1 MKSVREIVTRMASRH
16 NLPLR
21 DELNK
26 ETSFLLQEAKTWNCS
41 VESMKRLKRLYG
53 LQLVLHLSEAS
64 EIRHQIFHTFDM
76 EDMQHENG
84 WNTVISLLEKN
95 YKSNGTAV
103 AFISWEKFE
112 ALSHK

>member
-1 MKSVREIVTRMASRH
+1 
-16 NLPLR
+16 
-21 DELNK
+21 
-26 ETSFLLQEAKTWNCS
+26 
-41 VESMKRLKRLYG
+41 
-53 LQLVLHLSEAS
+53 
-64 EIRHQIFHTFDM
+64 M